1 MSERCD
7 ILLAGTM
14 GNIGPEVRE
23 SLAAHGLDVRIM
35 DFPQNVQRD
44 GFGYRRLLT
53 KTVAACRPDM
63 IMPIGN
69 PLTLAEI
76 AEEAAAGESPRNFP
90 GIWDGIVFAVE
101 KSDKVRMLDGK
112 VSCSALAA
120 RLGIKQPKIYSSPEE
135 TGDRQVVFKRDVSFG
150 GQGVHL
156 PWNRKSLDNLIA
168 HQSPG
173 EPYLIEDFIKG
184 DDFSVDVV
192 RFPGFIMCGCYKVI
206 EHHPAAGGADRGSM
220 CPSTGREIC
229 QFPEIEQMA
238 LCMLQELDYNG
249 VCGMDFR
256 VDADGI
262 PYFLESNPR
271 FTGGVKSQIEAGFD
285 IPYLLYT
292 KSIAGK

>member
-1 MSERCD
+1 
-7 ILLAGTM
+7 M
-14 GNIGPEVRE
+14 GNIGPDVRDT
-23 SLAAHGLDVRIM
+23 LAAHGLDVRIM

-44 GFGYRRLLT
+44 EFGYRRLLM

-69 PLTLAEI
+69 PITLASI
-76 AEEAAAGESPRNFP
+76 AEEAAAGESPRSFQ

-101 KSDKVRMLDGK
+101 KLEKVRQLDGK

-120 RLGIKQPKIYSSPEE
+120 SLGIRQPNIYSSPQEA
-135 TGDRQVVFKRDVSFG
+135 GDRQVIFKRDVSFG

-156 PWNRKSLDNLIA
+156 PWNRKALENLIA

-184 DDFSVDVV
+184 DDYSIDVV
-192 RFPGFIMCGCYKVI
+192 RFPGCTQSGCYKVV
-206 EHHPAAGGADRGSM
+206 EHHPATGGTDRGSM
-220 CPSTGREIC
+220 CPSTGREMC
-229 QFPEIEQMA
+229 SFPEIEQMA
-238 LCMLQELDYNG
+238 LRILDSLDYNG

-256 VDADGI
+256 VDADGV
-262 PYFLESNPR
+262 PWFLECNPR
-271 FTGGVKSQIEAGFD
+271 FTGGVKSQVEAGFD

-292 KSIAGK
+292 HQKL